1 MQSISVSFPML
12 SFLNYYTTS
21 FINFHLLIQ
30 SQRENNSLLSI
41 LENTIN
47 VHSSVLMYLDSNV
60 QGFVA
65 NPQTM
70 KLYLDD

>member
-1 MQSISVSFPML
+1 ML

-30 SQRENNSLLSI
+30 SQHENNSLLSI

-47 VHSSVLMYLDSNV
+47 VHSSVLMYLDPKV
-60 QGFVA
+60 QSFVA